1 MLLETIVLLQAKCT
15 LFLTHYICFV
25 SPEMGWKCLSH
36 ETDSVNNVPLNL
48 MVVKNTSSGQLV
60 YYHCVKKY
68 KKILY
73 LVKKKITREITQQ
86 YKQETAEAAK
96 AVDGDVQ

>member
-1 MLLETIVLLQAKCT
+1 
-15 LFLTHYICFV
+15 
-25 SPEMGWKCLSH
+25 
-36 ETDSVNNVPLNL
+36 